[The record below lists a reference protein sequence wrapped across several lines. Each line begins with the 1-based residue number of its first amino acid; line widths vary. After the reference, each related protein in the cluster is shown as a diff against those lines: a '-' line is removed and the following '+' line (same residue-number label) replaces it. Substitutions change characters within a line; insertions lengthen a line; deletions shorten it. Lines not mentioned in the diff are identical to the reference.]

1 MKKLA
6 ITIAAV
12 FATLNIFAQGTVNF
26 ANLGLTTPTS
36 TDAFVRL
43 GVPITVGSTTYAVG
57 AKAPAGA
64 TFTVQLFWS
73 PFDAANPSAPTA
85 PFQAQTPSGHL
96 AIAGVYNLGTVTI
109 AGITPPGGMGWFE
122 VKGWQS
128 ALAGTAFNGYDDAA
142 AAGVPVGVSAMF
154 LLGGTGNPLPPNPT
168 VPVSMGTGHGGLT
181 LIPVPEPAMLGL
193 GLLGGAALLLLRRR
207 NK

>member
-26 ANLGLTTPTS
+26 SNLGLGANVVMGLPY
-36 TDAFVRL
+36 V
-43 GVPITVGSTTYAVG
+43 VGTTTYAVG

-122 VKGWQS
+122 VKGWES
-128 ALAGTAFNGYDDAA
+128 ALAGVAFNTYDAA
-142 AAGVPVGVSAMF
+142 AAAGAFVGVSSMF

-181 LIPVPEPAMLGL
+181 LQPIPEPAMLVL
-193 GLLGGAALLLLRRR
+193 GLLGGAAMLLLRRR
-207 NK
+207 K

>member
-26 ANLGLTTPTS
+26 SNLGLTTLTS
-36 TDAFVRL
+36 ADAFVRL
-43 GVPITVGSTTYAVG
+43 GVPITVGTTTYAAG

-73 PFDAANPSAPTA
+73 PFDSTSPNAPTA
-85 PFQAQTPSGHL
+85 PFQAETPSGHL
-96 AIAGVYNLGTVTI
+96 AILGVYNLGTVTI

-122 VKGWQS
+122 VKGWES
-128 ALAGTAFNGYDDAA
+128 ALAGVAFNTYDDAV
-142 AAGVPVGVSAMF
+142 AAGALTGVSAMF

-168 VPVSMGTGHGGLT
+168 VPVSMGTGHGG
-181 LIPVPEPAMLGL
+181 IIIGVPEPAILGL
-193 GLLGGAALLLLRRR
+193 GLLGGAAMLLLRRR
-207 NK
+207 K